1 MGLVQIR
8 LVADTPDE
16 LERAI
21 VALVA
26 LTAALGDRVRLA
38 PPSRRG
44 CHDEWLAYGT
54 LETLGTPD
62 RVTGASPAPSGVGG
76 AGGGWTR

>member
-8 LVADTPDE
+8 LVADTLDE

-21 VALVA
+21 VA
-26 LTAALGDRVRLA
+26 LTAALGDRVRLDRPA
-38 PPSRRG
+38 RRG
-44 CHDEWLAYGT
+44 RHDEWLAYGT

-62 RVTGASPAPSGVGG
+62 RVTGASLAPSGVGG